1 LFDNFSI
8 IFPRLLAGVPY
19 TVAATLGG
27 IALTIVLSFAAGLA
41 LLSPSRIVR
50 GISRVYVE
58 GFRGTSEVVQLFW
71 IYFVLPILVGLEL
84 LPLTAGI
91 LVLGLNHGAYG
102 AEIVRG
108 AVQSVPRAQYEGAI
122 ALNLTP
128 AQRIWR
134 VILPQAVVEMLPSF
148 NNLFIQLLKSTAI
161 LFFIEVPEIF
171 KQGEVLRPQFG
182 GDIGLIYLI
191 ELVLYLLLAIA
202 ITGVLRWLERIASRR
217 VGRAAPSRERA
228 LAKVSGGGV

>member
-1 LFDNFSI
+1 MFDNFPI
-8 IFPRLLAGVPY
+8 ILPRLLEGLPY
-19 TVAATLGG
+19 TVIATAGG
-27 IALTIVLSFAAGLA
+27 IALTIVMSLVAGLA
-41 LLSPSRIVR
+41 LLSPSRVVR

-102 AEIVRG
+102 AEVVRG
-108 AVQSVPRAQYEGAI
+108 AVQSVPRAQFEGAI

-128 AQRIWR
+128 AQRMRR

-171 KQGEVLRPQFG
+171 KQGEILRPQFG
-182 GDIGLIYLI
+182 DDIGLIYLI
-191 ELVLYLLLAIA
+191 ELVLYLLLAIV
-202 ITGVLRWLERIASRR
+202 ITVTMRWLEKLASRR
-217 VGRAAPSRERA
+217 VGRTAVSRTSA
-228 LAKVSGGGV
+228 LAKVTGGGI